1 MEINFE
7 NQSQKVLQR
16 NDKEVHISNSPS
28 QDKNNTSEMTTKT
41 QISNTDPSNSEDPFH
56 AGEQKIKGSCYHN
69 LVEGNTKARPKE
81 EAKT

>member
-1 MEINFE
+1 
-7 NQSQKVLQR
+7 
-16 NDKEVHISNSPS
+16 
-28 QDKNNTSEMTTKT
+28 MTTKT